1 MKLSIQQQATIVRHI
16 QETFQDYEN
25 RLRVWHAE
33 MVDVYEKTRSF
44 KQPKKNKRDTSFKVN
59 KAHEIENKVMP
70 KILAND
76 PKWIVSYQK
85 EDLLQKDDLEIA
97 NMSKAVR
104 DYLHYIFKQQ
114 DVKEGTRLWGRN

>member
-1 MKLSIQQQATIVRHI
+1 MKLTIPQQATIVRHI

-33 MVDVYEKTRSF
+33 MIDVYEKTRSF
-44 KQPKKNKRDTSFKVN
+44 KQPKKNKWDTSFKVN
-59 KAHEIENKVMP
+59 KAQEIENKVMP

-85 EDLLQKDDLEIA
+85 PDMLEMDDVKVA
-97 NMSKAVR
+97 NMSTAVR

-114 DVKEGTRLWGRN
+114 DVKE

>member
-1 MKLSIQQQATIVRHI
+1 
-16 QETFQDYEN
+16 
-25 RLRVWHAE
+25 

-104 DYLHYIFKQQ
+104 DYLHC
-114 DVKEGTRLWGRN
+114 TRID